1 MAGAREPGSSG
12 ASSGGPATVCEAPRA
27 QQDVWQLLEL
37 AAIHHADTLAVVDCA
52 GGVTP
57 ERPGRQLTYGQLFG
71 RAAALAAALRAAGVR
86 RGDRVGVLSR
96 NSAHVIELH
105 YAAAAIH
112 AVVVNLNIHLAAPE
126 LAYILADSQPRL
138 VFADAH
144 CAPAL
149 LAAHTQLQRG
159 SDAGAR
165 GSQGMAEGG
174 PAAEAGS
181 AAHAAVL
188 PEAVVWMRVAD
199 SGEALPAGD
208 GLRVRCRAIVFHAAK
223 HTLHSS
229 DAPAL
234 LLVCMPTSAGVPC
247 AAK

>member
-1 MAGAREPGSSG
+1 MAGALEGGRPGALG
-12 ASSGGPATVCEAPRA
+12 GGPTRAAETPRA

-52 GGVTP
+52 GGVSP

-71 RAAALAAALRAAGVR
+71 RAAALAGALRASGVR

-96 NSAHVIELH
+96 NSSYVIELH

-138 VFADAH
+138 VFADTH

-149 LAAHTQLQRG
+149 LAAHAELQRG
-159 SDAGAR
+159 GDAGQDSAER
-165 GSQGMAEGG
+165 GATAPAE
-174 PAAEAGS
+174 S
-181 AAHAAVL
+181 AARRAPVPL
-188 PEAVVWMRVAD
+188 EAVVWMHVE
-199 SGEALPAGD
+199 GGCEAPPVD
-208 GLRVRCRAIVFHAAK
+208 EGLQVRCGIAHPQ
-223 HTLHSS
+223 T
-229 DAPAL
+229 
-234 LLVCMPTSAGVPC
+234 
-247 AAK
+247 